1 MKEKVSGCFVLNT
14 VYAKNNKNVLLN
26 SPIITNTIIILQ
38 SKLTV

>member
-1 MKEKVSGCFVLNT
+1 MFRGRFFYGHA

-26 SPIITNTIIILQ
+26 SPIITIIILQ